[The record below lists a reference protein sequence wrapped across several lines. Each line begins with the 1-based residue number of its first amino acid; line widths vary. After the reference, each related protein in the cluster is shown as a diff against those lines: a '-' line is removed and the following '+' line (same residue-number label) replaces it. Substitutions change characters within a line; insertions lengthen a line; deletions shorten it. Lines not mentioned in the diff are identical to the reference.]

1 MNSHPFAPG
10 DRVVAVNTQEG
21 PLKLLVPMDS
31 RRFDLPDGPV
41 RQGVVY
47 HVSAVT
53 RIKDGSAGVFITGL
67 RCLWGNRDFPWA
79 ASRFRKVESVG
90 HPFRMNRRGEVP
102 CIRLTHQSRDEHHP
116 GDGHFVSKLRPKN

>member
-1 MNSHPFAPG
+1 MNLHPFAPG

-21 PLKLLVPMDS
+21 PLKLLAPLDS
-31 RRFDLPDGPV
+31 RRFDLPDGPI
-41 RQGVVY
+41 RKGVVF

-53 RIKDGSAGVFITGL
+53 HIKDGSPGVFITGL

-90 HPFRMNRRGEVP
+90 HPRTATAANKTENEHCNTVP
-102 CIRLTHQSRDEHHP
+102 LS
-116 GDGHFVSKLRPKN
+116 